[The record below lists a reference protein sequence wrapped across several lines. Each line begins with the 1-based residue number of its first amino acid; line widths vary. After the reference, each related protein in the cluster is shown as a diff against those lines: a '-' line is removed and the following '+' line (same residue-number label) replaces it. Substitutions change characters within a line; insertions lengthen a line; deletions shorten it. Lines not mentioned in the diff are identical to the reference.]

1 MLSVFPSLL
10 AFGLLAPLLLRLALG
25 LVFVN
30 FGWHKLARG
39 RADKTAFFESL
50 GWKPGEYFAF
60 GFGVV
65 ELVVGVM
72 LIVGIYTQIAAFVA
86 ALISLG
92 ALALKRRTTSC
103 GIEST
108 RGFLALLFII
118 SLSLLVLGA
127 GLFAFDLPL

>member
-1 MLSVFPSLL
+1 MLSVFPDLL
-10 AFGLLAPLLLRLALG
+10 AFWLLAPFLLRVALG

-30 FGWHKLARG
+30 FGLHKLGRG

-60 GFGVV
+60 GFGAI
-65 ELVVGVM
+65 ELIAGLL
-72 LIVGIYTQIAAFVA
+72 LIVGLYTQIAALVV
-86 ALISLG
+86 ALILLC
-92 ALALKRRTTSC
+92 ALILKKKVPH
-103 GIEST
+103 GIESS

-118 SLSLLVLGA
+118 ALSLLVLGA